1 MAHISTIGAG
11 LYSDLSIAVDAA
23 DIATA
28 FATPTEA
35 NLKLCFANAL
45 ANGSAPTASTGEF
58 IRIQNV
64 REFPAMGTPPNIVNV
79 PVYGQKSTQQI
90 QGQSDA
96 PSMEIT
102 VNYVGTDWQKAANYL
117 GNMVAD
123 GVRRLF
129 RFSLLTTEP
138 GGGYAST
145 VGGLGSATGGNS
157 QYFWFGKIDAIMVTP
172 SLTDSNTATLSLTV
186 QSDVYGAFTS

>member
-1 MAHISTIGAG
+1 MAHITTIAAG
-11 LYSDLSIAVDAA
+11 LYSDLSVSIDQTE
-23 DIATA
+23 INNA

-35 NLKLCFANAL
+35 NLKLCFANVL
-45 ANGSAPTASTGEF
+45 ANGAVPTASTGEF
-58 IRIQNV
+58 IRITNV

-102 VNYVGTDWQKAANYL
+102 VNYVGVDWQDATNYL
-117 GNMVAD
+117 GGMVGD
-123 GVRRLF
+123 GIRRLF